1 MPHMRSA
8 FGRGDGHELTV
19 FLAEPTETGHVNDLL
34 GILLGMLLGIQWDIN
49 RI

>member
-19 FLAEPTETGHVNDLL
+19 FLAEPTGPTETGQVND
-34 GILLGMLLGIQWDIN
+34 LLGMLLGIQWDIN